1 MAEPKCSLD
10 NGRAPDLANDA
21 KNNNNYNNN
30 DDDDGNNDY
39 HNPSSSN
46 NAMPPPLFVVPSNV
60 NQDRGR
66 DAASSADDVETYP
79 EGGLLAWLV
88 VLGAWLGLV
97 SSLGLMNTLATFQ
110 TYLTEHQ
117 LKDYDEGTV
126 GWIFSIYTFVVFFGG
141 LFIGPLF
148 DKHGPRWL
156 VLTGTVSIGASMM
169 LFSISTELWHFIL
182 SFGVFC
188 GLGCSLLFTPSLAA
202 VGHFFQARRGLATGI
217 ASTGGSIGGIV
228 FPLMLQSLFPRL
240 GWGWSVRV
248 LGFIVLGICCC
259 ANLLIR
265 SRLPPAQGATARP
278 DFNIFRNSAFTLTTL
293 GIFLL
298 EFALFIPLTYISSY
312 ARSKGFSE
320 AFSFQILPIL
330 NAASAFGR
338 ALPGYWGD
346 KIGPFNINLIM
357 IIFSIISCLAI
368 WLPAGSYIAGLI
380 LFAVTF
386 GFASGSNISITPVC
400 IGMLCK
406 TQNYGRYYATCYTV
420 VSFACLVGVPIGGNI
435 LTSNG
440 GDYWGVIVF
449 TGLVYLGALV
459 SLYLAKVC
467 KVGWKPWIIF

>member
-1 MAEPKCSLD
+1 M
-10 NGRAPDLANDA
+10 
-21 KNNNNYNNN
+21 
-30 DDDDGNNDY
+30 
-39 HNPSSSN
+39 
-46 NAMPPPLFVVPSNV
+46 
-60 NQDRGR
+60 
-66 DAASSADDVETYP
+66 
-79 EGGLLAWLV
+79 
-88 VLGAWLGLV
+88 
-97 SSLGLMNTLATFQ
+97 
-110 TYLTEHQ
+110 
-117 LKDYDEGTV
+117 
-126 GWIFSIYTFVVFFGG
+126 
-141 LFIGPLF
+141 
-148 DKHGPRWL
+148 
-156 VLTGTVSIGASMM
+156 
-169 LFSISTELWHFIL
+169 
-182 SFGVFC
+182 
-188 GLGCSLLFTPSLAA
+188 LFTPSLAA

-240 GWGWSVRV
+240 GWAWSVRV
-248 LGFIVLGICCC
+248 LGFLVLGICGC
-259 ANLLIR
+259 ANFLIR
-265 SRLPPAQGATARP
+265 SRLPPAQGASARP

-293 GIFLL
+293 GMFLL

-357 IIFSIISCLAI
+357 IIFSIVSCLAI
-368 WLPAGSYIAGLI
+368 WLPAGSYTAGLI

-449 TGLVYLGALV
+449 TGLVYLGALI